1 VENALWRAT
10 APMPTAF
17 KAPATTPRGAIDYKA
32 MASKTPAKTLSAEEY
47 TDILELVGMKAFF
60 KFRNVKDAFRTID
73 QDRSGSV
80 DKQEMQAFFRQ
91 FSLPE
96 ETASLLFDYLD
107 RDESGELDYVEFMRH
122 FGPIIQPGVP
132 PPVTYRNPL
141 AGDGGTGHSF
151 VAGISLRKLG

>member
-1 VENALWRAT
+1 
-10 APMPTAF
+10 M
-17 KAPATTPRGAIDYKA
+17 
-32 MASKTPAKTLSAEEY
+32 
-47 TDILELVGMKAFF
+47 DILELIGQKAFF

-80 DKQEMQAFFRQ
+80 EKQEMQAFFRQ

-141 AGDGGTGHSF
+141 AGDGGAGNNHNY
-151 VAGISLRKLG
+151 VAGISLCKSSFRCAVRSSQKSSLENPYSGTNNDPSEFR

>member
-1 VENALWRAT
+1 
-10 APMPTAF
+10 M
-17 KAPATTPRGAIDYKA
+17 
-32 MASKTPAKTLSAEEY
+32 TLSEDEY
-47 TDILELVGMKAFF
+47 TDILELIGQKAFF

-132 PPVTYRNPL
+132 PPITYRNPL
-141 AGDGGTGHSF
+141 AGDGASF
-151 VAGISLRKLG
+151 GNNIAGINLRKLG

>member
-1 VENALWRAT
+1 
-10 APMPTAF
+10 M
-17 KAPATTPRGAIDYKA
+17 G
-32 MASKTPAKTLSAEEY
+32 
-47 TDILELVGMKAFF
+47 
-60 KFRNVKDAFRTID
+60 DAFRTID

-122 FGPIIQPGVP
+122 FGPIIQPAGADRVGADLDEIR
-132 PPVTYRNPL
+132 TSGRSTSSENFSLFMRNS
-141 AGDGGTGHSF
+141 GFDFRGF
-151 VAGISLRKLG
+151 